1 MTPCARGNNKKTEA
15 TESAAAYVDTCHIT
29 NVSIEEVHLSAH
41 CDGSLVT
48 VICSI
53 NTYGIIIPSS

>member
-1 MTPCARGNNKKTEA
+1 MTPCAIGNNKKTEA
-15 TESAAAYVDTCHIT
+15 AESAAAYLGICDIT

-53 NTYGIIIPSS
+53 STYGIIIPSS